1 MPQFA
6 TCGETGDVIEARLR
20 PDSETKGLK
29 EFLLDLERI
38 ADRVILDA
46 GFNGES
52 TYVPLEENG
61 VYYLMRLTIG

>member
-1 MPQFA
+1 MRRNRGCHCSAVTSRQK
-6 TCGETGDVIEARLR
+6 
-20 PDSETKGLK
+20 TKGLK

-52 TYVPLEENG
+52 TYVPLEESG